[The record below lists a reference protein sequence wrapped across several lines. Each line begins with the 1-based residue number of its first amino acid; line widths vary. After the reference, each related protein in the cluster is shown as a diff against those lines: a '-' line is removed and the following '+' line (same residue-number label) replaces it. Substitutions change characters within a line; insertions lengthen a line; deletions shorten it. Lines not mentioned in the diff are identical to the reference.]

1 MKSRFKGIIFDVD
14 GTLTFTNRLIFDSF
28 NHITQKYLG
37 RKFSDEEI
45 IALFGPTEDV
55 ILKEMCK
62 DEYEVARKEYYQY
75 YKENHNIARTYAGI
89 ETLIEDLFNDKIILG
104 VFTGKGRTSALITLD
119 ELGLTDYFGL
129 IVSGDDV
136 VNHKPH
142 PEGIKKFLEQYNL
155 SPDEVL
161 MVGDAPSDIKAA
173 KAAGVSIASVI
184 WDSYSEDEV
193 KKLNPEN
200 IFHSVEELR
209 GFIFKEQER
218 S

>member
-1 MKSRFKGIIFDVD
+1 MKSRYKGIIFDVD
-14 GTLTFTNRLIFDSF
+14 GTLTYTNQLIFDSF
-28 NHITQKYLG
+28 NHITKKYLG
-37 RKFSDEEI
+37 KTFSDEEI

-62 DEYEVARKEYYQY
+62 DEYDIARKEYYQY

-89 ETLIEDLFNDKIILG
+89 ETLIEDLFNNKIILG

-142 PEGIKKFLEQYNL
+142 PEGILQFLEQYNL

-184 WDSYSEDEV
+184 WDSYSEEEV
-193 KKLNPEN
+193 KKLNSN
-200 IFHSVEELR
+200 NLFHSVDELR
-209 GFIFKEQER
+209 SFIF

>member
-1 MKSRFKGIIFDVD
+1 MKSRYKGIIFDVD
-14 GTLTFTNRLIFDSF
+14 GTLTYTNQLIFDSF
-28 NHITQKYLG
+28 NHITKKYLG
-37 RKFSDEEI
+37 KTFSDEEI

-62 DEYEVARKEYYQY
+62 DEYDIARKEYYQY

-89 ETLIEDLFNDKIILG
+89 ETLIEDLFNNKIILG

-142 PEGIKKFLEQYNL
+142 PEGIIQFLEQYNL

-184 WDSYSEDEV
+184 WDSYSEEEV
-193 KKLNPEN
+193 RKLNSN
-200 IFHSVEELR
+200 NLFHSVDELR
-209 GFIFKEQER
+209 SFIF

>member
-1 MKSRFKGIIFDVD
+1 MESRFKGIIFDVD
-14 GTLTFTNRLIFDSF
+14 GTLTFTNQLIFDSF

-37 RKFSDEEI
+37 RRFSDEEI

-62 DEYEVARKEYYQY
+62 DEYDTARKEYYQY
-75 YKENHNIARTYAGI
+75 YKENHNIARAYDGI
-89 ETLIEDLFNDKIILG
+89 EKLIEDLFNNKIILG
-104 VFTGKGRTSALITLD
+104 IFTGKGRTSALITLD

-136 VNHKPH
+136 NNHKPH
-142 PEGIKKFLEQYNL
+142 PEGIIKFLNQYKL

-173 KAAGVSIASVI
+173 QSAGVTIASVI

-193 KKLNPEN
+193 KKLNPEK

-209 GFIFKEQER
+209 EFIFKDQER
-218 S
+218 F

>member
-14 GTLTFTNRLIFDSF
+14 GTLTYTNQLIFDSF
-28 NHITQKYLG
+28 NHITKKYLG
-37 RKFSDEEI
+37 KTFSDEEI

-62 DEYEVARKEYYQY
+62 DEYDIARKEYYQY

-89 ETLIEDLFNDKIILG
+89 EMLIEDLFNNKIILG

-142 PEGIKKFLEQYNL
+142 PEGIIQFLEQYNL

-184 WDSYSEDEV
+184 WDSYSEEEV
-193 KKLNPEN
+193 KKLNSN
-200 IFHSVEELR
+200 NLFHSVDELR
-209 GFIFKEQER
+209 SFIF

>member
-1 MKSRFKGIIFDVD
+1 MKSRYKGIIFDVD
-14 GTLTFTNRLIFDSF
+14 GTLTYTNQLIFDSF
-28 NHITQKYLG
+28 NHITKKYLG
-37 RKFSDEEI
+37 KTFSDEEI

-62 DEYEVARKEYYQY
+62 DEYDIARKEYYQY

-89 ETLIEDLFNDKIILG
+89 EMLIEDLFNNKIILG

-142 PEGIKKFLEQYNL
+142 PEGIIQFLEQYNL

-184 WDSYSEDEV
+184 WDSYSEEEV
-193 KKLNPEN
+193 RKLNSN
-200 IFHSVEELR
+200 NLFHSVDELR
-209 GFIFKEQER
+209 SFIF

>member
-62 DEYEVARKEYYQY
+62 DEYDIARKEYYQY

-209 GFIFKEQER
+209 AFIFKDQER

>member
-14 GTLTFTNRLIFDSF
+14 GTLTYTNQLIFDSF
-28 NHITQKYLG
+28 NHITKKYLG
-37 RKFSDEEI
+37 KTFSDEEI

-62 DEYEVARKEYYQY
+62 DEYDIARKEYYQY

-89 ETLIEDLFNDKIILG
+89 ETLIEDLFNNKIILG

-142 PEGIKKFLEQYNL
+142 PEGILQFLEQYNL

-184 WDSYSEDEV
+184 WDSYSEEEV
-193 KKLNPEN
+193 RKLNSN
-200 IFHSVEELR
+200 NLFHSVDELR
-209 GFIFKEQER
+209 SFIF

>member
-1 MKSRFKGIIFDVD
+1 MIFDVD
-14 GTLTFTNRLIFDSF
+14 GTLTYTNQLIFDSF
-28 NHITQKYLG
+28 NHITKKYLG
-37 RKFSDEEI
+37 KTFSDEEI

-62 DEYEVARKEYYQY
+62 DEYDIARKEYYQY

-89 ETLIEDLFNDKIILG
+89 ETLIEDLFNNKIILG

-142 PEGIKKFLEQYNL
+142 PEGIIQFLEQYNL

-184 WDSYSEDEV
+184 WDSYSEEEV
-193 KKLNPEN
+193 KKLNSN
-200 IFHSVEELR
+200 NLFHSVDELR
-209 GFIFKEQER
+209 SFIF